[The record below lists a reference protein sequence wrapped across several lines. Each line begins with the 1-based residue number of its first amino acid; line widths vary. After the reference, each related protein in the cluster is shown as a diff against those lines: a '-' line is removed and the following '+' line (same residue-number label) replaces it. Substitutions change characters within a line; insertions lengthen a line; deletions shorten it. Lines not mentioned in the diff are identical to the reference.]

1 VSSRRFGLKKQTAQ
15 HSYPKSFSTIWILQG
30 KTTGIFQVIRKSC
43 VKSFSPVFKI
53 MKTTASKITGLL
65 ILASIF
71 VSCGAESTGTPN
83 TTESVSTTTAAA
95 ETDANQ
101 PVFPE
106 IFYDGDEILF
116 LTEDWRFG
124 DIYDSKEIYA
134 ESIDGSLI
142 NDAVYNRNQR
152 VQEQFDVVIK
162 AEMLPLA
169 NEVAFQNIMA
179 GDNTYDVVM
188 PYLNSSVVNALE
200 GLYGDTRLL

>member
-1 VSSRRFGLKKQTAQ
+1 
-15 HSYPKSFSTIWILQG
+15 
-30 KTTGIFQVIRKSC
+30 
-43 VKSFSPVFKI
+43 
-53 MKTTASKITGLL
+53 MKTTTSKITALL

-95 ETDANQ
+95 ETDANH

-106 IFYDGDEILF
+106 ISYDGDEILF